1 VFEAKFMLPWSFS
14 EEGAAEKHMAQL
26 QHNMWV
32 THLRTSVLSIIT
44 GGGKWVEIAI
54 PMDPL
59 YLSVLVSAEKKFWRC
74 VQSGEP
80 PRVNGRIAPDPGGS
94 GGPIIRQ
101 EGSGSAIARPSAHN
115 YLTERGDV
123 SLNYIDTDVREI
135 VRLVLGNILKLNYTI
150 DPGFQG
156 MVTIQTARP
165 LKREELLKMFETA
178 GAIRH
183 GHFELSSGLHSGMY
197 VQCALVLQY
206 PRFAEKLGQALAALF
221 SDIKIEAVVS
231 PAIGGL
237 IIGQEVARAL
247 PEPRGALG
255 AGVPALF
262 VERDSSGM
270 MTLRRGF
277 SLKPDQ
283 HVLVVEDVWTTGG
296 STLEAIRV
304 VEEAGA
310 RVVAA
315 GALMDRSGGKI
326 DFEVEAQSLIQLPI
340 ANYEEDDCPLCRQGS
355 VAVKPGSRFVRTA
368 S

>member
-1 VFEAKFMLPWSFS
+1 M
-14 EEGAAEKHMAQL
+14 
-26 QHNMWV
+26 
-32 THLRTSVLSIIT
+32 
-44 GGGKWVEIAI
+44 
-54 PMDPL
+54 
-59 YLSVLVSAEKKFWRC
+59 
-74 VQSGEP
+74 
-80 PRVNGRIAPDPGGS
+80 
-94 GGPIIRQ
+94 
-101 EGSGSAIARPSAHN
+101 
-115 YLTERGDV
+115 
-123 SLNYIDTDVREI
+123 
-135 VRLVLGNILKLNYTI
+135 
-150 DPGFQG
+150 
-156 MVTIQTARP
+156 

-247 PEPRGALG
+247 PEPKGTLG

-262 VERDSSGM
+262 VERDTSGM

-340 ANYEEDDCPLCRQGS
+340 ANFEEDNCPLCRQGS